1 MAEKAT
7 AVPYVPGGSSA
18 AVAANTEY
26 QKALE
31 DMLTALDARKTRLFD
46 PQLLAMAK
54 GFAAP
59 TKSGSFFESLGN
71 AAGEAGTAQAEQEKE
86 NREIAQAKLGLA
98 GQKMGLLR
106 QQESDT
112 MLENFLKSRGRPG
125 FQSAGVTPGVTPGG
139 APAGAPGSAP
149 ATGPRGYPIAPGN
162 PSFIDP
168 WEYVAMGRRMDPN
181 ANVADLLKK
190 ASEMQQG
197 QIKVTDKGTTDLTT
211 GIHYPHPGTE
221 SRQVT
226 LAGVP
231 GKTFSVPENVAL
243 QLAMYYQDALNG
255 QDPGPYQRLSKNIAE
270 GFQATPT
277 AGGPTAAPA
286 GAPAQAAGAPA
297 QAAKPGAPMTGGM
310 PSTQDIAASA
320 AAQAK
325 LAEGRATTAVK
336 SEEAWPDVEKMAK
349 EMYNIAG
356 RVTGA
361 AKDSGQ
367 FIGMLDKPGVGAAI
381 GLLLSKKFFNQDGT
395 VDQNAFTT
403 ALRNSGI
410 IKNINDQDIA
420 NINMIGAD
428 LARLEL
434 MYAKEYLSGQGNVT
448 ESERQIAKRLGGSL
462 GENPLSLAKKMR
474 LIARGSQH
482 RIDVGEAWNKYILEN
497 EDKGG
502 NWTKFSRTIMRQMD
516 NDFQRKLA
524 REFGHAPAISSQ
536 AKKEGLEKS
545 KAIVNGLLGSK

>member
-1 MAEKAT
+1 MAEKST
-7 AVPYVPGGSSA
+7 AAPYVPGGSAA
-18 AVAANTEY
+18 AVAANAEY

-31 DMLTALDARKTRLFD
+31 DMLTALDTRKTRLFD
-46 PQLLAMAK
+46 PTLLAMAK
-54 GFAAP
+54 GFGAP
-59 TKSGSFFESLGN
+59 NPSFFGSLGN
-71 AAGEAGTAQAEQEKE
+71 VAEEVGKSQFEQEKE
-86 NREIAQAKLGLA
+86 GREIAQAKLGLA

-106 QQESDT
+106 QQESDK

-139 APAGAPGSAP
+139 APGVAP
-149 ATGPRGYPIAPGN
+149 ATGPRGYQIAPGN
-162 PSFIDP
+162 PSFVDP
-168 WEYVAMGRRMDPN
+168 WEYVAMARRMDPN

-197 QIKVTDKGTTDLTT
+197 QTKTTDRGTYDMTT
-211 GIHYPHPGTE
+211 GMYYPAPGTDVRE
-221 SRQVT
+221 IT
-226 LAGVP
+226 LAGIP
-231 GKTFSVPENVAL
+231 GKTFKVPEVVAQRVA
-243 QLAMYYQDALNG
+243 QLYDDALNSNDWG
-255 QDPGPYQRLSKNIAE
+255 AYQQLAQRI
-270 GFQATPT
+270 

-286 GAPAQAAGAPA
+286 AAPPQAAGAPA

-336 SEEAWPDVEKMAK
+336 SEEAWPDIEKMAK

>member
-1 MAEKAT
+1 
-7 AVPYVPGGSSA
+7 
-18 AVAANTEY
+18 
-26 QKALE
+26 
-31 DMLTALDARKTRLFD
+31 
-46 PQLLAMAK
+46 
-54 GFAAP
+54 
-59 TKSGSFFESLGN
+59 
-71 AAGEAGTAQAEQEKE
+71 
-86 NREIAQAKLGLA
+86 
-98 GQKMGLLR
+98 
-106 QQESDT
+106 
-112 MLENFLKSRGRPG
+112 
-125 FQSAGVTPGVTPGG
+125 
-139 APAGAPGSAP
+139 
-149 ATGPRGYPIAPGN
+149 
-162 PSFIDP
+162 
-168 WEYVAMGRRMDPN
+168 
-181 ANVADLLKK
+181 
-190 ASEMQQG
+190 
-197 QIKVTDKGTTDLTT
+197 
-211 GIHYPHPGTE
+211 
-221 SRQVT
+221 
-226 LAGVP
+226 
-231 GKTFSVPENVAL
+231 
-243 QLAMYYQDALNG
+243 
-255 QDPGPYQRLSKNIAE
+255 
-270 GFQATPT
+270 
-277 AGGPTAAPA
+277 
-286 GAPAQAAGAPA
+286 
-297 QAAKPGAPMTGGM
+297 MTGGM